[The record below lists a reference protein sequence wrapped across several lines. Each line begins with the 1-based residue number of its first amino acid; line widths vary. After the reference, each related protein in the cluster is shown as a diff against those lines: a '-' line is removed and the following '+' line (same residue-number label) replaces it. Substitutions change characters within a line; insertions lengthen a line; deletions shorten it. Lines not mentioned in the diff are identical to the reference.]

1 MSRARAIYSDRMY
14 GAPRKPPRGRRAALR
29 NPVGSRR
36 FPKGLTLLVP
46 VVLVSLAVGYVNF
59 RAYREYLDEQHQNV
73 ELERQIENATRQNIE
88 LQEEIYYLKNDPATI
103 ENEAR
108 RFGLVRPGVKVSK
121 VGEADEAEKSA
132 NRQTPT
138 RK

>member
-1 MSRARAIYSDRMY
+1 
-14 GAPRKPPRGRRAALR
+14 
-29 NPVGSRR
+29 RR

-108 RFGLVRPGVKVSK
+108 RFGLVRP
-121 VGEADEAEKSA
+121 
-132 NRQTPT
+132 
-138 RK
+138 